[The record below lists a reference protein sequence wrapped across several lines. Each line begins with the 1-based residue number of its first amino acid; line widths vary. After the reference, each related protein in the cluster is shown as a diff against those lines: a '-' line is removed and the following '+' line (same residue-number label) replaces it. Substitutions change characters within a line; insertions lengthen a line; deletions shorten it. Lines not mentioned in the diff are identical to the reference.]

1 MKGIIKNRRDQV
13 VQKRDHLHK
22 RDKKQKRKGEGRGR
36 DGRGGREPETSQYT
50 AAVSSSVLSTS
61 LQPHNC
67 STPGFA
73 VHHQLSELAQTHV
86 HWVGDAIQP
95 SHPLLAPSPAFYLW
109 QHHSLFQWVK
119 SLHQVAKVSELQL
132 QHQSFQWI
140 FRTNFL

>member
-86 HWVGDAIQP
+86 H
-95 SHPLLAPSPAFYLW
+95 
-109 QHHSLFQWVK
+109 
-119 SLHQVAKVSELQL
+119 
-132 QHQSFQWI
+132 
-140 FRTNFL
+140 